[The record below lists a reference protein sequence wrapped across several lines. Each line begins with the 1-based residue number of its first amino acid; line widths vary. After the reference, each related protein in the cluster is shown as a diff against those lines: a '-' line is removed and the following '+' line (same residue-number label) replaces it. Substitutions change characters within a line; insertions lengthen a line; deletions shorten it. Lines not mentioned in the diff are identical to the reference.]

1 MSKKVI
7 ICGVDTSTLPRITAK
22 ASKEMLLAIKKGDKD
37 VRERFIYGNLRL
49 VLSVVQRYSY
59 KKTDCDDLFQIGC
72 VGLCKAVDNFNTD
85 LDVKFSTYAVPMII
99 GEIRRYLRES
109 NSLRISRSIRDTA
122 YQVLHAR
129 ELLESYYNKEI
140 SLDTVAEALDIPLSR
155 VVYCLDAVNEPIS
168 LYEPAYNDESDT
180 LLYVDQIADNSGNDA
195 VLIDNIALQQAINL
209 LSPREKL
216 ILDKRFYQGKTQMEV
231 SNEVGISQA
240 QVSRLE
246 KNAIAQIRQN
256 M

>member
-7 ICGVDTSTLPRITAK
+7 ICGVDTSQLPRYNAIESKNMLYKIKLGDAK
-22 ASKEMLLAIKKGDKD
+22 SRKL
-37 VRERFIYGNLRL
+37 FIYGNLRL
-49 VLSVVQRYSY
+49 VLSVVQRYSH
-59 KKTDCDDLFQIGC
+59 KSANMDDLFQIGC

-129 ELLESYYNKEI
+129 ELLESFYNCEI
-140 SLDTVAEALDIPLSR
+140 SLDQVSNALDIPMSR

-168 LYEPAYNDESDT
+168 LYEPAYSDESDT
-180 LLYVDQIADNSGNDA
+180 LLYVDQIADQKDSDNAWIENITLKTAMDKLND
-195 VLIDNIALQQAINL
+195 
-209 LSPREKL
+209 REKE
-216 ILDKRFYQGKTQMEV
+216 ILSKRFFEGKTQVEV
-231 SNEVGISQA
+231 SAEVGISQA

-246 KNAIAQIRQN
+246 KNAIDRIRQN